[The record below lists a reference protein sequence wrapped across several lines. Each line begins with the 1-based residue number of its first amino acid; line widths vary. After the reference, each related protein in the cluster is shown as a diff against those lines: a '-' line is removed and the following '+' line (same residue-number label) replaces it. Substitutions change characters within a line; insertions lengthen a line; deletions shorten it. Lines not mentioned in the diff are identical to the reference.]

1 MATQGVSASQ
11 VPLRAKSN
19 EDLET
24 RSRLLNAAARLFAER
39 GFARVTVRDICQ
51 KARANVAAVNYHFG
65 GKEGLYHAVMRTAI
79 ETMQATTEAAEAAG
93 RGLPADQRIRSYVSV
108 FIERILGKGRET
120 WIHQLMLRELSDPTP
135 ALDMVAEDVL
145 KPRTAYLCGIIGE
158 LIGCPA
164 DSPLVMRCALSVQS
178 QFNSMLW
185 SQAVARMMHVAEMP
199 APTLDE
205 IAEHITQFSLG
216 GIRQVASGGRRA
228 G

>member
-1 MATQGVSASQ
+1 MAEQDQ
-11 VPLRAKSN
+11 
-19 EDLET
+19 ET
-24 RSRLLNAAARLFAER
+24 RERLLNAAARLFAER
-39 GFARVTVRDICQ
+39 GFAKVTVRDICQ

-65 GKEGLYHAVMRTAI
+65 GKDGLYHAVMRTAI
-79 ETMQATTEAAEAAG
+79 ETMQATTEAARCAGHGLAA
-93 RGLPADQRIRSYVSV
+93 DERIRAYVSV
-108 FIERILGKGRET
+108 FIERILGKGHET

-158 LIGCPA
+158 LIHSPA
-164 DSPLVMRCALSVQS
+164 DSPQVMRCALSVQS

-185 SQAVARMMHVAEMP
+185 SQAVARMMHVADIP

-216 GIRQVASGGRRA
+216 GIRQVRPEAKGPESSD
-228 G
+228 